1 LNEAGVRPFG
11 KSAEWQSSSVSNI
24 LTTRAVLGEFQPHK
38 MIDGTRRPDGDP
50 IKGYFPAIID
60 ARLFYRAQAGRAD
73 RRVSGQGRKGEY
85 VSNLFSRVAKCAYC
99 NSSMAF
105 ENKGTGPKGGRFLIC
120 DRKKRGLGCS
130 SIRWRYDDFEAS
142 FLAFVQELDL
152 HGLVQDHDQVT
163 KRDQLTAEI
172 EILRGQVAETN
183 EFRERTY
190 QLYLLDLGNKEYVA
204 DKLKQY
210 ASRLTELQT
219 AIKEKEE
226 DLLAQTSELTGF
238 YTSKDQIK
246 SLIGRLQ
253 QEKGQEVYKIRAQI
267 ASSIRNLVA
276 GIRVAPSGRTVSQA
290 LISFSRPHWGLEERA
305 AYKAEI
311 DRHIELAKRRYFVV
325 SFKQGGRRYVFPNVD
340 DPLRYEEQFISKGE
354 DRSGWMKRV
363 GS

>member
-1 LNEAGVRPFG
+1 
-11 KSAEWQSSSVSNI
+11 
-24 LTTRAVLGEFQPHK
+24 
-38 MIDGTRRPDGDP
+38 MIDGKRRPDGDP

-60 ARLFYRAQAGRAD
+60 DHLFYRAQAGRAD

-85 VSNLFSRVAKCAYC
+85 VSNLFSRLAKCEYC
-99 NSSMAF
+99 KSSMAF

-120 DRKKRGLGCS
+120 DRKKRGLNCS

-152 HGLVQDHDQVT
+152 HGLVQDNDQAT
-163 KRDQLTAEI
+163 KRDQLTEEI
-172 EILRGQVAETN
+172 EILRGQIAETN

-210 ASRLTELQT
+210 ANRLTELET
-219 AIKEKEE
+219 AIKGKEK
-226 DLLAQTSELTGF
+226 DLLAQASELSGF

-246 SLIGRLQ
+246 SLISRLQ
-253 QEKGQEVYKIRAQI
+253 QEKGQEIYKIRAQI

-276 GIRVAPSGRTVSQA
+276 GIRVAPSGRTASQA
-290 LISFSRPHWGLEERA
+290 LINFSKPHWGREERA

-311 DRHIELAKRRYFVV
+311 DRYIKSAKRRYFVV
-325 SFKQGGRRYVFPNVD
+325 FFKQGGRRYVFPNVD
-340 DPLRYEEQFISKGE
+340 DPLRYEDQFISKGPDRFWLDETGRIVSE
-354 DRSGWMKRV
+354 DEALNETMQRIQSHFE
-363 GS
+363 